1 MPPKRGSASPA
12 RGAGGASREQQDES
26 EAPPLRY
33 DRQLGDMAGGYGLG
47 LQSPLVDRP
56 PPAADPKRR
65 RLCCCG
71 VLLTLVWGATLAL
84 VYGAEQ
90 PCAVVRGW
98 HGPAAV
104 PTLGC
109 SGRWGGSCPNH
120 TYVDFLDDP
129 LFFGC
134 QPTKCTPGS
143 SELCP
148 GAATTPCPKSGQCPG
163 HSAPKCKP
171 GSSELCPGV
180 AHIPCPESGQCPGD
194 SAPGTPCAAWQSCRP
209 PAPAATCPR
218 PCPRLE
224 TDEYEWCVENGYG
237 KWVSTAKNCTEP
249 PLAVCE
255 GDSGEGLLAEA
266 GALGCAPNRKPI
278 LIQHR
283 VLLIARKNCR
293 RWGTGAH
300 APPGATDKR
309 SPQYYGL
316 SVAEGGHCRRGGR
329 CMCTAAFMPSTRWII
344 LWIIALV
351 CVSALSACGC
361 ACLLWFN
368 D

>member
-33 DRQLGDMAGGYGLG
+33 DRQLGDMAGGYGLE

-90 PCAVVRGW
+90 PCADVRGW

-109 SGRWGGSCPNH
+109 GGSWGGSCPNH
-120 TYVDFLDDP
+120 TYVEFLNDP
-129 LFFGC
+129 LVFGC
-134 QPTKCTPGS
+134 QPTKCTR

-148 GAATTPCPKSGQCPG
+148 SAATTPCPKSGQCPG

-194 SAPGTPCAAWQSCRP
+194 STPGTPCAAWQSCRP
-209 PAPAATCPR
+209 GCIKNCASGCPR

-224 TDEYEWCVENGYG
+224 TDGGAWCVENGYG
-237 KWVSTAKNCTEP
+237 KWVGSQNCTEP

-255 GDSGEGLLAEA
+255 GDTGGLLAFSAEA
-266 GALGCAPNRKPI
+266 GALGCVGPTNDPFNLGCG
-278 LIQHR
+278 LIDCKNAAGGALGPTRRPARSISAAHSTTGCRWPR
-283 VLLIARKNCR
+283 VGTASAGGACARRRSCR
-293 RWGTGAH
+293 RH
-300 APPGATDKR
+300 AG
-309 SPQYYGL
+309 SY
-316 SVAEGGHCRRGGR
+316 
-329 CMCTAAFMPSTRWII
+329 
-344 LWIIALV
+344 
-351 CVSALSACGC
+351 CG
-361 ACLLWFN
+361 
-368 D
+368 